1 MSHDRRIVRF
11 VIVSER
17 LSAEELRRI
26 IGAEPDVPSVTRAD
40 FFFEAT
46 WELRAKG
53 AGDVD
58 LSSLIEDVLTRVTSH
73 RDALVSI
80 RTDHDPD
87 LTSKLQIVQYVGDDP
102 VGPGFAIEPNHVA
115 LLADLQAFLDVDQYY
130 DG

>member
-1 MSHDRRIVRF
+1 MARHVPRPPHRQVR
-11 VIVSER
+11 
-17 LSAEELRRI
+17 
-26 IGAEPDVPSVTRAD
+26 G
-40 FFFEAT
+40 
-46 WELRAKG
+46 
-53 AGDVD
+53 
-58 LSSLIEDVLTRVTSH
+58 EDVLTRVTSH

-102 VGPGFAIEPNHVA
+102 VRPGFAIEPNHVA